1 MRVSGRLFFIII
13 IHCSARSCQSMNRVD
28 RHFVSLFGFR
38 YNERSAIRSRPFVYS
53 PIIIIPAL
61 SQKHNFQESIGD
73 NSYQENGDV
82 FQKLTTADTNSS
94 NDQSLTDT
102 DRVSFSDST
111 IQEDTGVGIDP
122 REVAIL
128 RLENNTTDEI
138 PTTTNKEVTTITPV
152 TSDINTTEQVTGSLT
167 ETTKMP
173 AGSYSAPKYDNE
185 FLQNLSLT
193 TSAPITLTKISL
205 PENDDNW
212 KMFATNTKDM
222 IAMNTSNNLSDKK
235 WSRLSSNL
243 YLPGQFRPI
252 AGLYHDGYLHRPLLN
267 KQGFVP
273 SRELYG
279 SNM

>member
-13 IHCSARSCQSMNRVD
+13 IHCSARSCESMNRVE

-53 PIIIIPAL
+53 PIIIIPTF

-73 NSYQENGDV
+73 NSYQENDV
-82 FQKLTTADTNSS
+82 FQNLTTADTNSS
-94 NDQSLTDT
+94 NDQSLNDT
-102 DRVSFSDST
+102 DRVSFSAST

-122 REVAIL
+122 REVANL
-128 RLENNTTDEI
+128 RLDNNTTDGI
-138 PTTTNKEVTTITPV
+138 LTTNIEMTTITPV
-152 TSDINTTEQVTGSLT
+152 TSGINTTEQVTGSLI
-167 ETTKMP
+167 ETTKKP
-173 AGSYSAPKYDNE
+173 AGVYSAPKYDNE

-193 TSAPITLTKISL
+193 TLAPLTLSKFAL
-205 PENDDNW
+205 PENNDNW
-212 KMFATNTKDM
+212 KMFATSTKDN
-222 IAMNTSNNLSDKK
+222 IALSTANNLFDDNQ
-235 WSRLSSNL
+235 WSKLSSNL

-279 SNM
+279 PNT